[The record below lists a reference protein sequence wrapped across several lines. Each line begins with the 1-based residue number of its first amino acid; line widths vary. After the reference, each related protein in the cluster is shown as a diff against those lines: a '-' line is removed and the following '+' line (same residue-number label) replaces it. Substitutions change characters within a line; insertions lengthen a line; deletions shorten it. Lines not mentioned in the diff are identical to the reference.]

1 MLITAAILAIFV
13 YGMIAAMLGTI
24 LPDLSARFKLTP
36 AQNGTIALAQA
47 IGLIIASV
55 SVGPLI
61 DYEGKKLGLVIG
73 LALISIALF
82 LLPNSKGYGTIIGSL
97 FLLGIGGGII
107 VTGANA
113 LASDINPT
121 NPSPTLNLLN
131 LFFGLGGLATPFI
144 SANLLGRNSF
154 RLCYTVAVLSTI
166 TLVIHILTPMPPPAH
181 VAELWKGAGDVVS
194 SPVLWL
200 LAAFLFLYVS
210 CEVGVWNWLVRHLVA
225 QGVPESKALNVLSLG
240 FALGLLIG
248 RVVAYYALQSISAL
262 NVTLVAAI
270 LMVVFT
276 FGMLQARTAFVA
288 AALVFCAGFA
298 MAPVFPTTLGIA
310 KLYFPALTAT
320 AQGIAITCGWIG
332 LAVSSRM
339 IGSIAG
345 DDPRRLKK
353 ALMLIPGM
361 AAVMIVINLA
371 LHAMPAA
378 GAR

>member
-61 DYEGKKLGLVIG
+61 DYEGKKVGLLLG
-73 LALISIALF
+73 LALISISLF
-82 LLPNSKGYGTIIGSL
+82 LLPNSKGYGAIIGSL

-113 LASDINPT
+113 LASDVNPT

-144 SANLLGRNSF
+144 AANLLGRNSF
-154 RLCYTVAVLSTI
+154 RLCYTVAILSTL
-166 TLVIHILTPMPPPAH
+166 TLVLHVATPMPPPLH
-181 VAELWKGAGDVVS
+181 HAELWTGAGQVVS

-225 QGVPESKALNVLSLG
+225 QGVAESKALNVLSLG
-240 FALGLLIG
+240 FALGLLVG
-248 RVVAYYALQSISAL
+248 RIVAYYVLQSISAL
-262 NVTLVAAI
+262 NVTLAAAI

-276 FGMLQARTAFVA
+276 FGMLQARSAFVA
-288 AALVFCAGFA
+288 AALVFGAGFA

-310 KLYFPALTAT
+310 KLYFPDLTAT

-371 LHAMPAA
+371 LHTMPAA